1 MRKIANETTL
11 EKAYTDLWLHRIN
24 EYETVKSK
32 QHPRYK
38 FVTDFYKS
46 IQMPRQTFLK
56 YYHRYQ
62 KLQHVEAFIPKK
74 RGPIWKTRRPDA
86 AIEAAVLAIRE
97 TGASR
102 YEVHAQLTS
111 LYAEHTPSPS
121 GVYNI
126 FKRGGVNRKKHKM
139 KQEFQCIIKERAG
152 EMGHIDCHYLPRN
165 IIADDSKRY
174 YLVCVLDACTR
185 LAWAE
190 VVEDIKSFTVMFA
203 TLRSFNFL
211 NKRYQIQFEEVLT
224 DNGAEF
230 SSPKKKESHPFERML
245 QELGIKHRY
254 TKPYRPQTNGKV
266 ERFWRT
272 LNEDMIDNNYFDSI
286 DHLKRELAEYLFYY
300 NEFRPHQG
308 VKGTI
313 PKTFLEQINANAKS

>member
-1 MRKIANETTL
+1 MRKTADEMTL
-11 EKAYTDLWLHRIN
+11 EKAYTDLWLQRVE
-24 EYETVKSK
+24 EYELVKSG

-38 FVTDFYKS
+38 FVAEFYKG

-62 KLQHVEAFIPKK
+62 KEKSVEAFFPKK
-74 RGPIWKTRRPDA
+74 RGPAWKTRRPDA
-86 AIEAAVLAIRE
+86 AIEAAVLALRE
-97 TGASR
+97 SGASR
-102 YEVHAQLTS
+102 YEVHARLKPV
-111 LYAEHTPSPS
+111 YAEHTPSPS

-126 FKRGGVNRKKHKM
+126 FKRAGVNRKRRKM
-139 KQEFQCIIKERAG
+139 KQEFQRIIKERAG
-152 EMGHIDCHYLPRN
+152 ELGHIDCHYLPRN
-165 IIADDSKRY
+165 IIAEDPKRY
-174 YLVCVLDACTR
+174 YLVCVLDSCTR

-203 TLRSFNFL
+203 ALRCFNFL
-211 NKRYQIQFEEVLT
+211 DQRYKIQFEEVLT

-230 SSPKKKESHPFERML
+230 SSPSKKESHPFERML
-245 QELGIKHRY
+245 LELGIKHRY

-272 LNEDMIDNNYFDSI
+272 LNEDMIDNNYFDSL

-308 VKGTI
+308 VKGTM
-313 PKTFLEQINANAKS
+313 PKTFLEQLNAHAI